1 MMRLTVGSRVA
12 SHVGLKWKGRETGLG
27 LAMIG
32 GEVSAL
38 RMELP
43 AATKEGAPTF
53 HQPAWMWGVGVE
65 AS

>member
-1 MMRLTVGSRVA
+1 MRLVGGSRVA
-12 SHVGLKWKGRETGLG
+12 SHVGLKWQGRETGLG
-27 LAMIG
+27 LAVIG
-32 GEVSAL
+32 GEVCAL

-53 HQPAWMWGVGVE
+53 YQPARMWGVSVE